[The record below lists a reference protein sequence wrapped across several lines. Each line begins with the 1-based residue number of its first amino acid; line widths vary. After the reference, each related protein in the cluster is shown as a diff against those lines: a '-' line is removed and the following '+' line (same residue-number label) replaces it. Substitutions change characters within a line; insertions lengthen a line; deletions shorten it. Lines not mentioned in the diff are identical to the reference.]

1 MHMGR
6 QQPILFA
13 FWPKQWALEHLSISL
28 ASWSVLCQLERVRC
42 KSQWWYSTLWL
53 GKTWISTYQGRVK
66 CGHDEI
72 SPRTLQR
79 QIQRELYT
87 TPRYHSCKEKA
98 DGFVYWA
105 SRLQK
110 INTKTQFCEH
120 CEGGTQNT
128 GSEGKP
134 KYVHEA
140 QTGSFSV
147 SMEMSTIFDH
157 WLHSSKYAHNLQGQ
171 ERCSH
176 TAGAESGAGKHSKK
190 AGGKSS
196 VKASRCYK
204 AI

>member
-13 FWPKQWALEHLSISL
+13 FWPKQWALEHLSMSV

-79 QIQRELYT
+79 QIQRELYPT
-87 TPRYHSCKEKA
+87 SRYHSCKEKA

-110 INTKTQFCEH
+110 IAEHKNTILWALRRRNSKHRQWR
-120 CEGGTQNT
+120 
-128 GSEGKP
+128 
-134 KYVHEA
+134 EA
-140 QTGSFSV
+140 QICPW
-147 SMEMSTIFDH
+147 STDWQLFCQHGDEHHI
-157 WLHSSKYAHNLQGQ
+157 WPLATL
-171 ERCSH
+171 
-176 TAGAESGAGKHSKK
+176 
-190 AGGKSS
+190 
-196 VKASRCYK
+196 
-204 AI
+204 